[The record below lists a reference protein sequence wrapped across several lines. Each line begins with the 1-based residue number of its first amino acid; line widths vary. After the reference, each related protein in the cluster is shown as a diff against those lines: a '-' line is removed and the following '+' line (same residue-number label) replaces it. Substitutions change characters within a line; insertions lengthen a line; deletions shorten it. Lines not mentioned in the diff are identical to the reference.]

1 MVMKKIIM
9 LFSITFLGISIVFS
23 QNYFR
28 SGIFLHHST
37 GGYIWGP
44 NPDGT
49 STKTIPGEMQRYNME
64 HNYTGDKAVSMD
76 EEWWSPGD
84 NEWSTQHEFFEG
96 NTTFTDI
103 NYYLSNNKILVVKSC
118 FPSSAIENWGQ
129 PSDTTDPTYKTVYN
143 YKWHWRHI
151 VKVMKDHPQ
160 NFFSIWTNAPL
171 EINSTNAS
179 QASLSKKFCHWAK
192 DTLAA
197 GLDPVFG
204 AFPPNVYVFDY
215 FGKMSDEQGYEL
227 PQFVT
232 GVGDSHPNGAGTDF
246 AAPQFV
252 DEIFSAAIA
261 YESLYN
267 SIPSNKRPP
276 LVACF
281 PNPFRSQVNF
291 VITPERSGQLIFSVY
306 NSIGTEITRVEKSV
320 NPGKE
325 IIQEFDLSRFPAGV
339 YFYQVS
345 DGINACTG
353 KMIRK

>member
-1 MVMKKIIM
+1 MKRIII
-9 LFSITFLGISIVFS
+9 LVSISILGNSLVFS
-23 QNYFR
+23 QDYFR

-49 STKTIPGEMQRYNME
+49 SSKTIPGEMQRYNLE
-64 HNYTGDKAVSMD
+64 HNYTGNNAVSLS

-96 NTTFTDI
+96 NTTYTDI

-118 FPSSAIENWGQ
+118 FPSSAIEEWGQ
-129 PSDTTDPTYKTVYN
+129 LADTADPAHKTVFN

-179 QASLSKKFCHWAK
+179 QASLSKKFCTWAK

-197 GLDPVFG
+197 GLDPGFG
-204 AFPPNVYVFDY
+204 TFPPNVYVFDY
-215 FGKMSDEQGYEL
+215 FGKLSDDNGYEL

-232 GVGDSHPNGAGTDF
+232 GAGDSHPNGAGTDF

-252 DEIFSAAIA
+252 EEIFSAAIA

-267 SIPSNKRPP
+267 GINENSRLPM
-276 LVACF
+276 VTCF
-281 PNPFRSQVNF
+281 PNPFRTLVNL
-291 VITPERSGQLIFSVY
+291 IIRPERSGQLFIIVY
-306 NSIGTEITRVEKSV
+306 SSLGTIINVVERSV

-325 IIQEFDLSRFPAGV
+325 IIQGFDLSNFPVGV

-345 DGINACTG
+345 DGINTCTG

>member
-1 MVMKKIIM
+1 MKRVIM
-9 LFSITFLGISIVFS
+9 LFIIIFPGISVVFS
-23 QNYFR
+23 QNSFR

-49 STKTIPGEMQRYNME
+49 STKTIPEEMQRYNLE
-64 HNYTGDKAVSMD
+64 HNFTGSQVVSME

-96 NTTFTDI
+96 NTAFTDI
-103 NYYLSNNKILVVKSC
+103 NYYLSNYKILVVKSC
-118 FPSSAIENWGQ
+118 FPSAAIESWGQ

-160 NFFSIWTNAPL
+160 NFFAVWTNAPL

-179 QASLSKKFCHWAK
+179 QASFSKMFCRWAK
-192 DTLAA
+192 DTLAT
-197 GLDPVFG
+197 GQDPVFG
-204 AFPPNVYVFDY
+204 AFPANVYVFDY
-215 FGKMSDEQGYEL
+215 FGKMSDENGYEL

-232 GVGDSHPNGAGTDF
+232 GAGDSHPNGAGTDF

-252 DEIFSAAIA
+252 DEIFNAAIA
-261 YESLYN
+261 YESQYN
-267 SIPSNKRPP
+267 GIPEKNKPFMIT
-276 LVACF
+276 CF
-281 PNPFRSQVNF
+281 PNPFRSLVNF
-291 VITPERSGQLIFSVY
+291 TIRPERSGQLIIKIF
-306 NSIGTEITRVEKSV
+306 NSIGTEISRMEKSV
-320 NPGKE
+320 NPGKDF
-325 IIQEFDLSRFPAGV
+325 IQGLDLTHFPPGV

-345 DGINACTG
+345 DGISTYSG

>member
-1 MVMKKIIM
+1 MKSII
-9 LFSITFLGISIVFS
+9 FSLVLQLILTCVFS
-23 QNYFR
+23 QDSFR

-49 STKTIPGEMQRYNME
+49 STKTIPGEMQRYNLE
-64 HNYTGDKAVSMD
+64 HNFTGNKEVSME

-96 NTTFTDI
+96 NTAFTDI

-118 FPSSAIENWGQ
+118 FPSAAIEEWGQ
-129 PSDTTDPTYKTVYN
+129 PSDTTDPTYKTVFN

-160 NFFSIWTNAPL
+160 NFFAIWTNAPL

-179 QASLSKKFCHWAK
+179 QASFSKKFCRWAK

-215 FGKMSDEQGYEL
+215 FGKMSDENGYEL

-232 GVGDSHPNGAGTDF
+232 GAGDSHPNGAGTDF

-252 DEIFSAAIA
+252 NEIFSAAIA

-267 SIPSNKRPP
+267 SINTTASFPM
-276 LVACF
+276 VTCF
-281 PNPFRSQVNF
+281 PNPFRSLVNF
-291 VITPERSGQLIFSVY
+291 IIRPERSGQLIILVY
-306 NSIGTEITRVEKSV
+306 NSIGTEIIRVEKSV
-320 NPGKE
+320 KAGIE
-325 IIQEFDLSRFPAGV
+325 IIQGYDLSHFPVGV

-345 DGINACTG
+345 DGIRIYTG

>member
-1 MVMKKIIM
+1 MKKIIG
-9 LFSITFLGISIVFS
+9 LISICLLGISTGFS
-23 QNYFR
+23 QNSFR

-49 STKTIPGEMQRYNME
+49 STKTIPGEMERYNLE
-64 HNYTGDKAVSMD
+64 HNYTGNQAVSME

-96 NTTFTDI
+96 NTAFTDI
-103 NYYLSNNKILVVKSC
+103 NYYLSNYKILVVKSC
-118 FPSSAIENWGQ
+118 FPSSAIETWGH
-129 PSDTTDPTYKTVYN
+129 PSDTANPNSKTVYN

-151 VKVMKDHPQ
+151 VQVMKDHPQ
-160 NFFSIWTNAPL
+160 NFFTIWTNAPL
-171 EINSTNAS
+171 EIHSTNAS
-179 QASLSKKFCHWAK
+179 EAALSKKFCRWAK

-197 GLDPVFG
+197 GLDPAFG
-204 AFPPNVYVFDY
+204 DFPPNVYVFDY
-215 FGKMSDEQGYEL
+215 FGKMSDENGYEL

-232 GVGDSHPNGAGTDF
+232 GAGDSHPNGAGTDF

-252 DEIFSAAIA
+252 DEIFTAAIA
-261 YESLYN
+261 YESQYN
-267 SIPSNKRPP
+267 GIPEKNETS
-276 LVACF
+276 VITCF
-281 PNPFRSQVNF
+281 PNPFRSLVNF
-291 VITPERSGQLIFSVY
+291 IIRPERSGQLILTIF
-306 NSIGTEITRVEKSV
+306 NGIGTEITRVEKSG

-325 IIQEFDLSRFPAGV
+325 IIQGFDMTRFPSGV

-345 DGINACTG
+345 DGISAYSG